1 MVVSLANSYFIYDL
15 SKGKPEDF
23 NASDP
28 IAANVPVDP
37 NAAPNNGIP
46 GMNPMDPSAQA
57 PTTPPVPAGP
67 PTTIAFKKMEHDFG
81 NIKQESENPYE
92 FEFTNTGKN
101 PLIITDAKGS
111 CGCTVPEYPKEP
123 IAPGASSKIRV
134 VYSPGKQEGQQ
145 TKNVTITANTEPA
158 QTVISIKA
166 NVKK

>member
-1 MVVSLANSYFIYDL
+1 MNTNLGTVLGGIALVVSLANSFFIYDL

-23 NASDP
+23 NASTP
-28 IAANVPVDP
+28 KRPMCRWIP

-92 FEFTNTGKN
+92 FEFTNT
-101 PLIITDAKGS
+101 AK
-111 CGCTVPEYPKEP
+111 T
-123 IAPGASSKIRV
+123 R
-134 VYSPGKQEGQQ
+134 
-145 TKNVTITANTEPA
+145 
-158 QTVISIKA
+158 
-166 NVKK
+166 